1 MQAVTVGAINLSSHP
16 GSIRTNL
23 YPQVLFTIALLRQ
36 NKMGL
41 DEFVYNSVMAIPRHR
56 RKFTMLLVLSLTSM
70 YMLNKHRKE
79 AMRTATRGV
88 DLTKGGL
95 DAGQKKKR
103 VGVDAQFLSQLK
115 RLLPI
120 CIPGWTSKE
129 MGLLTGL
136 AVILIART
144 WLDIWFSG
152 FNGVVVRSIVTRDW
166 ELFVK
171 NALLLFGFM
180 MWPMSVVNNS
190 LKLVISKLALAFRT
204 RLTRYAHD
212 QYLQG
217 ITFYQVANLD
227 NRIQNADQLLTQVR
241 PMISCFLGH

>member
-1 MQAVTVGAINLSSHP
+1 
-16 GSIRTNL
+16 
-23 YPQVLFTIALLRQ
+23 
-36 NKMGL
+36 MGL
-41 DEFVYNSVMAIPRHR
+41 DDVLYNSVLAIPRHR
-56 RKFTMLLVLSLTSM
+56 RKFTLLLVMTLTSL
-70 YMLNKHRKE
+70 YMLNKRRRE
-79 AMRTATRGV
+79 ALRSATR
-88 DLTKGGL
+88 DLNLAKS
-95 DAGQKKKR
+95 DADNKEQKKKR
-103 VGVDAQFLSQLK
+103 VGVDAQFVSQLK

-129 MGLLTGL
+129 MGLLGGL
-136 AVILIART
+136 ALILIART

-152 FNGVVVRSIVTRDW
+152 FNGVVVRSIVTKDW

-171 NALLLFGFM
+171 NALVLFGFM

-190 LKLVISKLALAFRT
+190 LKLIISKLALAFRT

-227 NRIQNADQLLTQVR
+227 NRIQNADQLLTQV
-241 PMISCFLGH
+241 SACFN

>member
-1 MQAVTVGAINLSSHP
+1 MISRIITVEMGMDD
-16 GSIRTNL
+16 
-23 YPQVLFTIALLRQ
+23 VL
-36 NKMGL
+36 
-41 DEFVYNSVMAIPRHR
+41 YNSVLAIPRHR
-56 RKFTMLLVLSLTSM
+56 RKFTLLLAMTLTSL
-70 YMLNKHRKE
+70 YMFNKRRKE
-79 AMRTATRGV
+79 ALRSATH
-88 DLTKGGL
+88 DINLAKAEDDIIGGEQ
-95 DAGQKKKR
+95 QKKKR

-129 MGLLTGL
+129 MGLLAGL

-152 FNGVVVRSIVTRDW
+152 FNGVVVRSIVTKDW

-227 NRIQNADQLLTQVR
+227 NRIQNADQLLTQVHF
-241 PMISCFLGH
+241 PFINLF

>member
-1 MQAVTVGAINLSSHP
+1 MQSIAVYSCG
-16 GSIRTNL
+16 
-23 YPQVLFTIALLRQ
+23 
-36 NKMGL
+36 KMGL
-41 DEFVYNSVMAIPRHR
+41 DDVLYSSVMAIPRHR
-56 RKFTMLLVLSLTSM
+56 RKFTLLLVMSLTSV
-70 YMLNKHRKE
+70 YMLNKRRRD
-79 AMRTATRGV
+79 ALQTATQ
-88 DLTKGGL
+88 DLSIAKP
-95 DAGQKKKR
+95 DVESQKKKR

-129 MGLLTGL
+129 MGLLAGL

-152 FNGVVVRSIVTRDW
+152 FNGVVVRSIVTKDW

-190 LKLVISKLALAFRT
+190 LKLVISRLALSFRT

-217 ITFYQVANLD
+217 ITFYQVANMD
-227 NRIQNADQLLTQVR
+227 NRIQNADQLLTQALLAFNDGGRILKSLVR
-241 PMISCFLGH
+241 R

>member
-1 MQAVTVGAINLSSHP
+1 
-16 GSIRTNL
+16 
-23 YPQVLFTIALLRQ
+23 
-36 NKMGL
+36 MGL
-41 DEFVYNSVMAIPRHR
+41 DDVLYRAVTGIPRHR
-56 RKFTMLLVLSLTSM
+56 RKFTLVLVLTLTSL
-70 YMLNKHRKE
+70 YMMNKRRRETLKSTVKDTIPIADGPE
-79 AMRTATRGV
+79 G
-88 DLTKGGL
+88 
-95 DAGQKKKR
+95 KKKR

-120 CIPGWTSKE
+120 CIPGVTSKE
-129 MGLLTGL
+129 MGLLVSL

-171 NALLLFGFM
+171 NALILFGFM

-227 NRIQNADQLLTQVR
+227 NRIQNADQLLTQV
-241 PMISCFLGH
+241 FTYLLTKGY